1 MRGFAERQ
9 AINAPIQGSAADI
22 IKRAMIRIPAALKAA
37 GLSATMLLQVHDEL
51 IFEAPE
57 AEAEATKALI
67 TSVMENAADPVL
79 TLAVPIVAEA
89 GIADSWADAH

>member
-1 MRGFAERQ
+1 
-9 AINAPIQGSAADI
+9 
-22 IKRAMIRIPAALKAA
+22 
-37 GLSATMLLQVHDEL
+37 VHDEL

-57 AEAEATKALI
+57 AEAEATTALI